1 MGRGALDN
9 TDASQPSSSAAAS
22 AIDAHHAEQAY
33 TKLEDVAVLPV
44 SDNDVPDPI
53 QFQAAELFASENA
66 EDLVIDDQGFIRK
79 NDEISR
85 CVTGQYTI
93 HLSRKVISDY
103 FSCMFS
109 CSTDTSN
116 LMRNKQAP

>member
-22 AIDAHHAEQAY
+22 AIDAHHAEQARPFTP
-33 TKLEDVAVLPV
+33 TKK
-44 SDNDVPDPI
+44 
-53 QFQAAELFASENA
+53 NA